1 MSWLALCSDR
11 GALAIEGNLILS
23 LFIVLPWCPGGC
35 SQTHLFTLHLLSE
48 ELLTQAAGMCFT
60 TLQPFHE
67 AL

>member
-23 LFIVLPWCPGGC
+23 LFIVLPGAR
-35 SQTHLFTLHLLSE
+35 SQTHLFTLCLLSE

-67 AL
+67 EL